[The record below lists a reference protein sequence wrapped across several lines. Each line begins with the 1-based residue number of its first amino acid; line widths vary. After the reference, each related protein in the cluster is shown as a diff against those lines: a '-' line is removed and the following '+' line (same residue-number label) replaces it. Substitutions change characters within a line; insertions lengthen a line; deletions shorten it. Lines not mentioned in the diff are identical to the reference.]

1 MTYDSDKFWNFVNE
15 HMSDDP
21 AKLRLR
27 YHGDAE
33 MSCAITQIECRQ
45 RFGKK
50 LSQTLQAYPHLVFGN
65 TLCGEQSTSD
75 ALARIHISLLPRD
88 CPVTDLTAGLGID
101 AMHAASAGHPVTA
114 CERDQALANA
124 LRDNTTG
131 RDLKMLRVLH
141 GDSVE
146 MLRDGILHGEVA
158 FIDPARRGDGG
169 RRLFGL
175 TDCVPD
181 VVSMLDDF
189 RRHFK
194 TLIIKASPMIDI
206 RGGMVEPLEC
216 VTDVYAIGTTTQCK
230 ELVAVCD
237 LTRPNITTSTQRIH
251 SLTLLADGE
260 TSDFSFE
267 MSEESGPQPSLRTP
281 KVGDVV
287 YEPYPSVMKC
297 GGYRTLAYRYDT
309 SKIAADT
316 HLYVYDTEISGFPG
330 QAWRVLEV
338 LPWQSRVLKRFKN
351 SYPKISVA
359 VRNFDMAAAALQ
371 SRLGVKEG
379 DGHLKLIAVTLAD
392 GTKALLVLER

>member
-1 MTYDSDKFWNFVNE
+1 
-15 HMSDDP
+15 
-21 AKLRLR
+21 
-27 YHGDAE
+27 
-33 MSCAITQIECRQ
+33 
-45 RFGKK
+45 
-50 LSQTLQAYPHLVFGN
+50 
-65 TLCGEQSTSD
+65 
-75 ALARIHISLLPRD
+75 
-88 CPVTDLTAGLGID
+88 
-101 AMHAASAGHPVTA
+101 
-114 CERDQALANA
+114 
-124 LRDNTTG
+124 
-131 RDLKMLRVLH
+131 
-141 GDSVE
+141 
-146 MLRDGILHGEVA
+146 
-158 FIDPARRGDGG
+158 
-169 RRLFGL
+169 
-175 TDCVPD
+175 
-181 VVSMLDDF
+181 
-189 RRHFK
+189 
-194 TLIIKASPMIDI
+194 MIDI

-237 LTRPNITTSTQRIH
+237 LTRPNITTGTQRIH

-297 GGYRTLAYRYDT
+297 GGYRTLAYRYGT

-316 HLYVYDTEISGFPG
+316 HLYASDTEISGFPG
-330 QAWRVLEV
+330 QAWRALEV

-351 SYPKISVA
+351 RYPKISVA